1 MENMSITLPLEA
13 QFTIRRV
20 ELEVEDMSKEE
31 LQSLVVHLTF
41 QRILERAAIT
51 QLLKEENINIQFD
64 LPTEEDIEEMLEY
77 VEGMGEGDEDQDPF
91 DFFTS

>member
-1 MENMSITLPLEA
+1 MDKMSITLPLEA

-20 ELEVEDMSKEE
+20 EMEVEDMSKEE

-51 QLLKEENINIQFD
+51 QLLKEENLNIQFD
-64 LPTEEDIEEMLEY
+64 LPTDDEMEEMMDCVGEMEDGE
-77 VEGMGEGDEDQDPF
+77 EGSDPF
-91 DFFTS
+91 DFFNT